1 MPVSVVLGRVVRDGE
16 PLWLDDDRDA
26 AIALLEE
33 ESDECSGCGQPR
45 SASMSA
51 TADGAYEVQMLRCHA
66 CAAKARAVGKFM
78 SSGGSGDGLMVVVT
92 KKEG

>member
-45 SASMSA
+45 SESMSPK
-51 TADGAYEVQMLRCHA
+51 ADGAYDVEMLRCHA
-66 CAAKARAVGKFM
+66 CAARARAVGRFT
-78 SSGGSGDGLMVVVT
+78 SSGGSTDGLMVVIN